1 MADNSQSAT
10 LHFPDEFWAVFNLH
24 ANLAGVRAMKI
35 TEQRFGSVKDE
46 KTAKMLADLR
56 RDFDDKTIMAI
67 FEKKANRVTQ
77 FFADTVFILANGLE
91 AKEREAR
98 GPQDD
103 GIVYADGK
111 LPDLPRRRQQSLS
124 ERESRRERFSAGPNP
139 HGLRHQLDL
148 IRRNGRDRGRADDRH
163 RRCIRRSQH

>member
-35 TEQRFGSVKDE
+35 TEQRFGAVMEE

-56 RDFDDKTIMAI
+56 LHFDDKTIMAI

-111 LPDLPRRRQQSLS
+111 LPDGRVVTFFMNRDT
-124 ERESRRERFSAGPNP
+124 
-139 HGLRHQLDL
+139 GLVTVEVTTNKGNGAVTLLKKQVY
-148 IRRNGRDRGRADDRH
+148 NGRQKAE
-163 RRCIRRSQH
+163 

>member
-56 RDFDDKTIMAI
+56 RHFDDKTIMAI
-67 FEKKANRVTQ
+67 FEKKENRVTQ

-111 LPDLPRRRQQSLS
+111 LPDGRVVTFFMNRDT
-124 ERESRRERFSAGPNP
+124 
-139 HGLRHQLDL
+139 GLVTVEVTTNKGNGAVTLLRKQVY
-148 IRRNGRDRGRADDRH
+148 NGRQKAE
-163 RRCIRRSQH
+163 

>member
-46 KTAKMLADLR
+46 KTAKMLSDLR
-56 RDFDDKTIMAI
+56 RHFDDKTIMAI

-111 LPDLPRRRQQSLS
+111 LPDGRVVTFFMNRDT
-124 ERESRRERFSAGPNP
+124 
-139 HGLRHQLDL
+139 GLVTVEVTTNKGNGAVTLLKKQVY
-148 IRRNGRDRGRADDRH
+148 NGRQKAE
-163 RRCIRRSQH
+163 

>member
-35 TEQRFGSVKDE
+35 TEQRFGAVMEE

-56 RDFDDKTIMAI
+56 LHFDDKTIMAI

-111 LPDLPRRRQQSLS
+111 LPDGRVVTFFMNRDT
-124 ERESRRERFSAGPNP
+124 
-139 HGLRHQLDL
+139 GLVTVEVTTNKGNGAVTLLRKQVY
-148 IRRNGRDRGRADDRH
+148 NGRQKAE
-163 RRCIRRSQH
+163 

>member
-10 LHFPDEFWAVFNLH
+10 LHFPDEFWAMFNLH

-35 TEQRFGSVKDE
+35 TEQRFGAVMEE

-56 RDFDDKTIMAI
+56 RHFDDKTIMAI
-67 FEKKANRVTQ
+67 FEKKPNRVTQ

-111 LPDLPRRRQQSLS
+111 LPDGRVVTFFMNRDT
-124 ERESRRERFSAGPNP
+124 
-139 HGLRHQLDL
+139 GLVTVEVTTNKGNGAVTLLKKQVY
-148 IRRNGRDRGRADDRH
+148 NGRQKAE
-163 RRCIRRSQH
+163 

>member
-1 MADNSQSAT
+1 
-10 LHFPDEFWAVFNLH
+10 
-24 ANLAGVRAMKI
+24 
-35 TEQRFGSVKDE
+35 
-46 KTAKMLADLR
+46 MLADLR
-56 RDFDDKTIMAI
+56 RHFDDKTIMAI

-111 LPDLPRRRQQSLS
+111 LPDGRVVTFFMNRDT
-124 ERESRRERFSAGPNP
+124 
-139 HGLRHQLDL
+139 GLVTVEVTTNKGNGAVTLLRKQVY
-148 IRRNGRDRGRADDRH
+148 NGRQKAE
-163 RRCIRRSQH
+163 

>member
-35 TEQRFGSVKDE
+35 TEQRFGAVMEE

-56 RDFDDKTIMAI
+56 RHFDDKTIMAI

-103 GIVYADGK
+103 AIVYADGK
-111 LPDLPRRRQQSLS
+111 LPDGRVVTFFMNRDTGLITLEVTASKGNGAVTLFRKQVYSGRQKA
-124 ERESRRERFSAGPNP
+124 E
-139 HGLRHQLDL
+139 
-148 IRRNGRDRGRADDRH
+148 
-163 RRCIRRSQH
+163 

>member
-1 MADNSQSAT
+1 
-10 LHFPDEFWAVFNLH
+10 
-24 ANLAGVRAMKI
+24 MKI
-35 TEQRFGSVKDE
+35 TEQRFGAVMEE

-56 RDFDDKTIMAI
+56 RHFDDKTIMAI

-91 AKEREAR
+91 RGDSETR

-111 LPDLPRRRQQSLS
+111 LPDGRVVTFFMNRDT
-124 ERESRRERFSAGPNP
+124 
-139 HGLRHQLDL
+139 GLVTVEVTTNKGNGAVTLLRKQVY
-148 IRRNGRDRGRADDRH
+148 NGRQKAE
-163 RRCIRRSQH
+163 